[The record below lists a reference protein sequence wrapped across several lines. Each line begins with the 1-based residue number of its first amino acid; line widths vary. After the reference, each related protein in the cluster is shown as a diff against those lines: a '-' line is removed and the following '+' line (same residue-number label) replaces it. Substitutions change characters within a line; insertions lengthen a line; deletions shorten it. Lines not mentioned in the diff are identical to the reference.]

1 MSFPDVTCFCHFIH
15 YALFGCA
22 FFVCQGRGKS
32 AKNARKG
39 QNPEALEEQY
49 KKCPHSMVFH
59 RGNVGVNI
67 RRLVKDVRRVMEP
80 FTAINLKVSSSSS

>member
-1 MSFPDVTCFCHFIH
+1 MLSF
-15 YALFGCA
+15 G
-22 FFVCQGRGKS
+22 CQGRGKS

-59 RGNVGVNI
+59 RGNVGINI

-80 FTAINLKVSSSSS
+80 FTAINLKVWQLFEFQLQFTPWLTRLSWSHRS